1 MADVTGTMC
10 TDQTPP
16 RAGGVFDVAPAL
28 LQQRDEGEA
37 ARASGVHMTA
47 RCDLMA
53 GRPSPSAAARRTR
66 SRRLIR
72 GAR

>member
-1 MADVTGTMC
+1 M
-10 TDQTPP
+10 
-16 RAGGVFDVAPAL
+16 APAL

-66 SRRLIR
+66 FRRLIR